1 MAESLVAW
9 YAATFSAPRLPG
21 DFVTTIE
28 ETITWRMEELNE
40 ALRTRN
46 WREVVR
52 RGRPDNSITP
62 RVILP
67 LL

>member
-1 MAESLVAW
+1 MAW
-9 YAATFSAPRLPG
+9 YAVTFSASRLPAE
-21 DFVTTIE
+21 FVKTIE

-52 RGRPDNSITP
+52 RGRPDNSTIP
-62 RVILP
+62 RIILP